1 LCRRGFNRRVF
12 LIPNMEFDLSP
23 LWISLKSSTIATFFT
38 FFLGI
43 AAARWMLST
52 RIRGKA
58 LIEGIFISPLVL
70 PPTVV
75 GFLLL
80 LLFGRNG
87 AIGQLLLK
95 FDLTIIFTW
104 QAAVITA
111 TVVSFPL
118 MYKTAL
124 GSFEQIDPN
133 LLNAARTLGASEWQV
148 FWRIMLPLAWPGILA
163 GTILAFAR
171 ALGEFGATLMLAGNI
186 PGQTQTIPMAI
197 YFAVEAGDMRQAGIW
212 VLIILSLSLSVLTLV
227 NYWTDLQRRSAK
239 QNSSY
244 SNPKSAIKVVHGSS
258 NRDGQDAHPTTY
270 LEFPYK
276 RQSNIATPAHYTT
289 TKSQKESQSGL
300 CLNIFK
306 PLSGFALD
314 VGFEIGPEVL
324 GILGASGSGKSMTLR
339 CIAGLETPTSGKI
352 AVNGKVLFDS
362 AKGIDLPS
370 KDRKIGFL
378 FQNYA
383 LFPHLTVAENI
394 AFGLQDLSAS
404 DQKIRVKEQL
414 VSVQM
419 SGMEN
424 RYPHELSG
432 GQQQRV
438 ALARAIAPNPDL
450 LLLDEPFSAL
460 DTHLRS
466 QLERELMQ
474 TLANYRGITLFVSHN
489 LEEVYRVCKN
499 LLVLADGSAIA
510 FDTKQHIFDRPRNF
524 TVAQLT
530 GCKNFCAAKP
540 IAETVIEAIDWGC
553 NLTVAEPIPK
563 SLVFVGIR
571 AHQVSFVSGCD
582 RENTVACWIA
592 STVETPHR
600 VTLYLKLHSPPK
612 NSQDYH
618 LQAEVFKE
626 KWRAIKDNS
635 FPWYVHL
642 EPIRL
647 ILMEA

>member
-1 LCRRGFNRRVF
+1 
-12 LIPNMEFDLSP
+12 MEFDLSP
-23 LWISLKSSTIATFFT
+23 LWISLKASAIATLLT

-124 GSFEQIDPN
+124 GAFEQIDAN
-133 LLNAARTLGASEWQV
+133 LLNAARTLGASEWTV

-197 YFAVEAGDMRQAGIW
+197 YFAVESGDMKQAGIW
-212 VLIILSLSLSVLTLV
+212 VLIVLSLALTMLTAV
-227 NYWTDLQRRSAK
+227 NYWTDLQRISP
-239 QNSSY
+239 Q
-244 SNPKSAIKVVHGSS
+244 SNPNYKLQSNLSKSA
-258 NRDGQDAHPTTY
+258 Y
-270 LEFPYK
+270 
-276 RQSNIATPAHYTT
+276 NIST
-289 TKSQKESQSGL
+289 QKKQQPESGL
-300 CLNIFK
+300 FLNIFK

-314 VGFEIGPEVL
+314 VGFDIGLEVL

-362 AKGIDLPS
+362 LQGIDVPS
-370 KDRKIGFL
+370 KDRRIGFL

-394 AFGLQDLSAS
+394 AFGLQHLSAS
-404 DQKIRVKEQL
+404 EQKLRVKEQL
-414 VSVQM
+414 ISVQM
-419 SGMEN
+419 SGLES

-438 ALARAIAPNPDL
+438 ALARAIASCPDL

-489 LEEVYRVCKN
+489 LEEVYRVCEN

-510 FDTKQHIFDRPRNF
+510 FDTKQNIFDRPRNF

-530 GCKNFCAAKP
+530 GCKNFCAAKQV
-540 IAETVIEAIDWGC
+540 AETVVEAIDWGC
-553 NLTVAEPIPK
+553 DLTVAEPIPK
-563 SLVFVGIR
+563 SLVSVGIR
-571 AHQVSFVSGCD
+571 AHQISFVSACD
-582 RENTVACWIA
+582 RENTFACWIA

-600 VTLYLKLHSPPK
+600 VTLYLKLHSPPHD
-612 NSQDYH
+612 SQDYH

-626 KWRAIKDNS
+626 KWRAIKDNP

>member
-1 LCRRGFNRRVF
+1 
-12 LIPNMEFDLSP
+12 MEFDISP
-23 LWISLKSSTIATFFT
+23 LWISLKSSAIATFIT
-38 FFLGI
+38 FFMGI

-87 AIGQLLLK
+87 AIGQFLLQ

-104 QAAVITA
+104 QAAAITA

-124 GSFEQIDPN
+124 GAFEQIDAN

-197 YFAVEAGDMRQAGIW
+197 YFAVEAGDMRQAAIW
-212 VLIILSLSLSVLTLV
+212 VLIILSLSLSVLTAV
-227 NYWTDLQRRSAK
+227 NFWTDLQRISPK
-239 QNSSY
+239 LNSSQKLE
-244 SNPKSAIKVVHGSS
+244 SKFSQAASSFTAKS
-258 NRDGQDAHPTTY
+258 
-270 LEFPYK
+270 
-276 RQSNIATPAHYTT
+276 T
-289 TKSQKESQSGL
+289 TKQPESGL
-300 CLNIFK
+300 CLKIFK

-314 VGFEIGPEVL
+314 VGFDIGPEVL

-339 CIAGLETPTSGKI
+339 CIAGLETPSRGKI

-362 AKGIDLPS
+362 AQGINVPS
-370 KDRKIGFL
+370 KDRRIGFL

-383 LFPHLTVAENI
+383 LFPHLSVAQNV
-394 AFGLQDLSAS
+394 AFGLQHLSES
-404 DQKIRVKEQL
+404 EQQLRVKEQL
-414 VSVQM
+414 ILMQM
-419 SGMEN
+419 SGLEN

-438 ALARAIAPNPDL
+438 ALARAIAPSPDL

-499 LLVLADGSAIA
+499 LLVLAEGRPIA
-510 FDTKQHIFDRPRNF
+510 FDTKENIFDRPGNF

-540 IAETVIEAIDWGC
+540 IAETVVEAIDWGC
-553 NLTVAEPIPK
+553 TLTVVEPIPK
-563 SLVFVGIR
+563 SLVSVGIR
-571 AHQVSFVSGCD
+571 AHQLSFVSGCD
-582 RENTVACWIA
+582 RENTFACWIA

-600 VTLYLKLHSPPK
+600 VTLYLKLHSPP
-612 NSQDYH
+612 NDSQDYH

-626 KWRAIKDNS
+626 KWRAIKDNP
-635 FPWYVHL
+635 FPWYVHF

>member
-1 LCRRGFNRRVF
+1 
-12 LIPNMEFDLSP
+12 
-23 LWISLKSSTIATFFT
+23 
-38 FFLGI
+38 
-43 AAARWMLST
+43 LST
-52 RIRGKA
+52 RIKGKA

-87 AIGQLLLK
+87 AIGQVLLQ
-95 FDLTIIFTW
+95 FGFNVIFTW
-104 QAAVITA
+104 QATVITA
-111 TVVSFPL
+111 TIVSFPL

-124 GSFEQIDPN
+124 GAFEQIDAN

-197 YFAVEAGDMRQAGIW
+197 YFAVEAGDMRQAAIW
-212 VLIILSLSLSVLTLV
+212 VLIILSLSLSVLTAV
-227 NYWTDLQRRSAK
+227 NFWTDLQRISPK
-239 QNSSY
+239 PNSSQ
-244 SNPKSAIKVVHGSS
+244 
-258 NRDGQDAHPTTY
+258 R
-270 LEFPYK
+270 L
-276 RQSNIATPAHYTT
+276 QSNLPKVASSFTAKP
-289 TKSQKESQSGL
+289 QKQQPESGL

-314 VGFEIGPEVL
+314 VGFDIGSEVL

-339 CIAGLETPTSGKI
+339 CIAGLETPSSGKI

-362 AKGIDLPS
+362 AQGINVPS
-370 KDRKIGFL
+370 KDRRIGFL

-383 LFPHLTVAENI
+383 LFPHLTVAQNI
-394 AFGLQDLSAS
+394 AFGLQHLSES
-404 DQKIRVKEQL
+404 EQELRVKEQL
-414 VSVQM
+414 ISVQM
-419 SGMEN
+419 SGLEN

-438 ALARAIAPNPDL
+438 ALARAIAPSPDL

-499 LLVLADGSAIA
+499 LLVLAEGRPIA
-510 FDTKQHIFDRPRNF
+510 FDTKENIFDRPRNF

-530 GCKNFCAAKP
+530 GCKNFSAAKP
-540 IAETVIEAIDWGC
+540 IAETVVEAIDWGC
-553 NLTVAEPIPK
+553 TLTVVEPIPK
-563 SLVFVGIR
+563 SLVSVGIR
-571 AHQVSFVSGCD
+571 AHQLSFVSGCD
-582 RENTVACWIA
+582 RENTFACWIA

-600 VTLYLKLHSPPK
+600 VTLYLKLHSPP
-612 NSQDYH
+612 NHSQDYH

-626 KWRAIKDNS
+626 KWRAIKDNP
-635 FPWYVHL
+635 FPWYVHI

>member
-1 LCRRGFNRRVF
+1 
-12 LIPNMEFDLSP
+12 MEFDFSP
-23 LWISLKSSTIATFFT
+23 LWISLKSSAIATFIT
-38 FFLGI
+38 FFVGI

-52 RIRGKA
+52 RIKGKA

-87 AIGQLLLK
+87 AIGQFLLQ

-104 QAAVITA
+104 QAAAVTA

-118 MYKTAL
+118 TYKTAL
-124 GSFEQIDPN
+124 GAFEQIDAN

-197 YFAVEAGDMRQAGIW
+197 YFAVEAGEMRQAAIW
-212 VLIILSLSLSVLTLV
+212 VLIILSISLSVLTAV
-227 NYWTDLQRRSAK
+227 NFWTDLQRRSPK
-239 QNSSY
+239 GNSSY
-244 SNPKSAIKVVHGSS
+244 
-258 NRDGQDAHPTTY
+258 R
-270 LEFPYK
+270 L
-276 RQSNIATPAHYTT
+276 QSNIPQITSSFT
-289 TKSQKESQSGL
+289 TKPQKQPKSGL
-300 CLNIFK
+300 CLHIFK
-306 PLSGFALD
+306 PLSSFALD
-314 VGFEIGPEVL
+314 VGLDIGPEVL

-352 AVNGKVLFDS
+352 AVNGRVLFDS
-362 AKGIDLPS
+362 AQGINVAS
-370 KDRKIGFL
+370 KDRRIGFL

-383 LFPHLTVAENI
+383 LFPHLTVAQNI
-394 AFGLQDLSAS
+394 AFGLQHLSES
-404 DQKIRVKEQL
+404 EQQLRVKEQL
-414 VSVQM
+414 ISVQM
-419 SGMEN
+419 SGLEN

-438 ALARAIAPNPDL
+438 ALARAIAPSPEL

-489 LEEVYRVCKN
+489 LEEIYRVCKN
-499 LLVLADGSAIA
+499 LLVLAEGRPIA
-510 FDTKQHIFDRPRNF
+510 FDTKQNIFDRPGNF

-530 GCKNFCAAKP
+530 GCKNFCAAKQ
-540 IAETVIEAIDWGC
+540 ISVTVVEAIDWGC
-553 NLTVAEPIPK
+553 TLTVVEPIPK

-571 AHQVSFVSGCD
+571 AHQLSFVSGCD
-582 RENTVACWIA
+582 RENTFACWIA

-600 VTLYLKLHSPPK
+600 VTLYLKLHSPP
-612 NSQDYH
+612 NDSQDYH

-626 KWRAIKDNS
+626 KWRAIKDNP
-635 FPWYVHL
+635 FPWYVHF

>member
-1 LCRRGFNRRVF
+1 
-12 LIPNMEFDLSP
+12 MEFDLSP
-23 LWISLKSSTIATFFT
+23 LWISLKSSAIATFFT

-52 RIRGKA
+52 RIKGKA

-80 LLFGRNG
+80 MLFGRNG
-87 AIGQLLLK
+87 PIGQFLLQ
-95 FDLTIIFTW
+95 FGFNVIFTW
-104 QAAVITA
+104 QATVITA

-124 GSFEQIDPN
+124 GAFEQIDAN
-133 LLNAARTLGASEWQV
+133 LLNAARTLGASEWRV

-163 GTILAFAR
+163 GSILAFAR

-197 YFAVEAGDMRQAGIW
+197 YFAVESGDMSQASIW
-212 VLIILSLSLSVLTLV
+212 VVIILSLSLGVLTAV
-227 NYWTDLQRRSAK
+227 HYWTDFQRRS
-239 QNSSY
+239 
-244 SNPKSAIKVVHGSS
+244 IKG
-258 NRDGQDAHPTTY
+258 GQGDR
-270 LEFPYK
+270 LK
-276 RQSNIATPAHYTT
+276 SNIIYSPDSISAKLRTQNP
-289 TKSQKESQSGL
+289 ESGL
-300 CLNIFK
+300 FLNIFK
-306 PLSGFALD
+306 PLSGLALN
-314 VGFEIGPEVL
+314 VGFEIGSEVL

-339 CIAGLETPTSGKI
+339 CIAGLETPNSGKI
-352 AVNGKVLFDS
+352 AVNGRVLFDS
-362 AKGIDLPS
+362 ERGINVPS
-370 KDRKIGFL
+370 KERRIGFL

-383 LFPHLTVAENI
+383 LFPHLTVAQNI
-394 AFGLQDLSAS
+394 AFGLEHLSAS
-404 DQKIRVKEQL
+404 DRLIRVKEQL
-414 VSVQM
+414 LAVQM

-438 ALARAIAPNPDL
+438 ALARAIASSPEL

-466 QLERELMQ
+466 QLERELML

-499 LLVLADGSAIA
+499 LLVLAEGRAIA
-510 FDTKQHIFDRPRNF
+510 FDNKENIFDRPRNF
-524 TVAQLT
+524 TIAQLT
-530 GCKNFCAAKP
+530 GCKNFSTAKR
-540 IAETVIEAIDWGC
+540 ISETVVEAIDWGC
-553 NLTVAEPIPK
+553 SLAVVEPLPA
-563 SLVFVGIR
+563 SLASVGIR
-571 AHQVSFVSGCD
+571 AHQISFVRECD
-582 RENTVACWIA
+582 RENTFPCWIA

-600 VTLYLKLHSPPK
+600 VTLYLKLHSPPH
-612 NSQDYH
+612 NSQDYQ

-626 KWRAIKDNS
+626 KWRNIKD
-635 FPWYVHL
+635 FPCPWYVYL

-647 ILMEA
+647 ILMEE

>member
-1 LCRRGFNRRVF
+1 
-12 LIPNMEFDLSP
+12 MEFDFSP
-23 LWISLKSSTIATFFT
+23 LWISLKSSAIATFVT

-52 RIRGKA
+52 RIKCKP

-87 AIGQLLLK
+87 AIGQFLLQ

-124 GSFEQIDPN
+124 GAFEQIDAN

-197 YFAVEAGDMRQAGIW
+197 YFAVEAGDMKQAAIW
-212 VLIILSLSLSVLTLV
+212 VLIILSLSLSVLTIV
-227 NYWTDLQRRSAK
+227 NYWTDLQRISP
-239 QNSSY
+239 QPNSSY
-244 SNPKSAIKVVHGSS
+244 K
-258 NRDGQDAHPTTY
+258 
-270 LEFPYK
+270 L
-276 RQSNIATPAHYTT
+276 QSNIPKIPSCLT
-289 TKSQKESQSGL
+289 TKNQKQLESGL
-300 CLNIFK
+300 FLNIFK
-306 PLSGFALD
+306 PLSGFALN

-339 CIAGLETPTSGKI
+339 CIAGLETPSCGKI

-362 AKGIDLPS
+362 KAGINVPS
-370 KDRKIGFL
+370 KDRQIGFL

-394 AFGLQDLSAS
+394 AFGLQHLSE
-404 DQKIRVKEQL
+404 DEQKLRVKEQL
-414 VSVQM
+414 ISVQM
-419 SGMEN
+419 LGLEN
-424 RYPHELSG
+424 RYPQELSG

-438 ALARAIAPNPDL
+438 ALARSIAPNPDL

-466 QLERELMQ
+466 QQERELMQ

-499 LLVLADGSAIA
+499 LLVLAEGRTIA
-510 FDTKQHIFDRPRNF
+510 FDTKEHIFDRPRNF

-553 NLTVAEPIPK
+553 NLTVVERVPK

-582 RENTVACWIA
+582 RPNTFACWIA
-592 STVETPHR
+592 SIVETPHR
-600 VTLYLKLHSPPK
+600 VTLYLKLHSPPHDA
-612 NSQDYH
+612 QDYH

-626 KWRAIKDNS
+626 KWRVMQDNP
-635 FPWYVHL
+635 FPWYVHF

>member
-1 LCRRGFNRRVF
+1 
-12 LIPNMEFDLSP
+12 MEFDLSP

-95 FDLTIIFTW
+95 FDLIIIFTW

-124 GSFEQIDPN
+124 GAFEQIDPN

-227 NYWTDLQRRSAK
+227 NYWTDLQRISPK
-239 QNSSY
+239 PNLSY
-244 SNPKSAIKVVHGSS
+244 RMQSNLLKSAS
-258 NRDGQDAHPTTY
+258 Y
-270 LEFPYK
+270 L
-276 RQSNIATPAHYTT
+276 T
-289 TKSQKESQSGL
+289 TKNQKQLASGL

-306 PLSGFALD
+306 PLSGFALN
-314 VGFEIGPEVL
+314 VGFEIDQEVL

-362 AKGIDLPS
+362 AQGINVAS
-370 KDRKIGFL
+370 KDRRIGFL

-404 DQKIRVKEQL
+404 EQKLRVKEQL
-414 VSVQM
+414 ISVQM
-419 SGMEN
+419 SGLEN
-424 RYPHELSG
+424 RYPQELSG

-600 VTLYLKLHSPPK
+600 VTLYLKLHSPPN

>member
-1 LCRRGFNRRVF
+1 
-12 LIPNMEFDLSP
+12 MEFDLSP
-23 LWISLKSSTIATFFT
+23 LWISLKSSVIATFFT

-87 AIGQLLLK
+87 AIGQFLLQ

-104 QAAVITA
+104 QAAAITA

-124 GSFEQIDPN
+124 GAFEPIDAN

-197 YFAVEAGDMRQAGIW
+197 YFAVEAGDMRQAAIW
-212 VLIILSLSLSVLTLV
+212 VVIILSLSLSVLTAV
-227 NYWTDLQRRSAK
+227 NFWTGLQRISPK
-239 QNSSY
+239 
-244 SNPKSAIKVVHGSS
+244 PKSSQ
-258 NRDGQDAHPTTY
+258 R
-270 LEFPYK
+270 L
-276 RQSNIATPAHYTT
+276 QSNLPQVASTCTT
-289 TKSQKESQSGL
+289 TPQKQQPESGL

-314 VGFEIGPEVL
+314 VGFDIGSEVL

-339 CIAGLETPTSGKI
+339 CIAGLDTPSSGKI

-362 AKGIDLPS
+362 AQGINIPS
-370 KDRKIGFL
+370 KDRRIGFL

-383 LFPHLTVAENI
+383 LFPHLTVAQNI
-394 AFGLQDLSAS
+394 AFGLQHLSES
-404 DQKIRVKEQL
+404 EQKVRVNEQL
-414 VSVQM
+414 ISVQM
-419 SGMEN
+419 SGLEN
-424 RYPHELSG
+424 RYPQELSG

-438 ALARAIAPNPDL
+438 ALARAIAPSPDL

-466 QLERELMQ
+466 QLEGELMQ

-499 LLVLADGSAIA
+499 LLVLAEGRPIA
-510 FDTKQHIFDRPRNF
+510 FDAKENIFDRPPNF

-530 GCKNFCAAKP
+530 GCKNFSAAKP
-540 IAETVIEAIDWGC
+540 ISVTLVEAIDWGC
-553 NLTVAEPIPK
+553 TLTVVEPIPQ
-563 SLVFVGIR
+563 SLVSVGIR
-571 AHQVSFVSGCD
+571 AHQLSFVSGCD
-582 RENTVACWIA
+582 RENTFACWLA
-592 STVETPHR
+592 STVETSHR
-600 VTLYLKLHSPPK
+600 VTLYLKLHSPP
-612 NSQDYH
+612 NHSQDYH

-626 KWRAIKDNS
+626 NWRAIKDNP
-635 FPWYVHL
+635 FPWYVHI
-642 EPIRL
+642 EPITL

>member
-1 LCRRGFNRRVF
+1 
-12 LIPNMEFDLSP
+12 MEFDISP
-23 LWISLKSSTIATFFT
+23 LWISLKSSAIATFIT
-38 FFLGI
+38 FFMGI

-87 AIGQLLLK
+87 AIGQFLLQ
-95 FDLTIIFTW
+95 FGFNVIFTW
-104 QAAVITA
+104 QATVITA
-111 TVVSFPL
+111 TIVSFPL

-124 GSFEQIDPN
+124 GAFEQIDAN
-133 LLNAARTLGASEWQV
+133 ILNAARTLGASEWQV

-197 YFAVEAGDMRQAGIW
+197 YFAVEAGDMRQAAIW
-212 VLIILSLSLSVLTLV
+212 VLIILSLSLSVLTAV
-227 NYWTDLQRRSAK
+227 NFWTDLQRISTQPHSTQR
-239 QNSSY
+239 
-244 SNPKSAIKVVHGSS
+244 
-258 NRDGQDAHPTTY
+258 
-270 LEFPYK
+270 
-276 RQSNIATPAHYTT
+276 RQSNSRKSASYFT
-289 TKSQKESQSGL
+289 TKSQIKQPESGL

-314 VGFEIGPEVL
+314 VGFDISAEVL

-339 CIAGLETPTSGKI
+339 CIAGLETPSSGKI

-362 AKGIDLPS
+362 AQGINVPS
-370 KDRKIGFL
+370 KDRRIGFL

-383 LFPHLTVAENI
+383 LFPHLSVAQNI
-394 AFGLQDLSAS
+394 AFGLQHLSES
-404 DQKIRVKEQL
+404 EQKLRVKEQL
-414 VSVQM
+414 ISVQM
-419 SGMEN
+419 SGLEN

-438 ALARAIAPNPDL
+438 ALARAIAPSPEL

-499 LLVLADGSAIA
+499 LLVLAEGRPIA
-510 FDTKQHIFDRPRNF
+510 FDTKENIFDRPRNF

-540 IAETVIEAIDWGC
+540 IAETVVEAIDWGC
-553 NLTVAEPIPK
+553 NLTVVEPIPK
-563 SLVFVGIR
+563 SLVSVGIR
-571 AHQVSFVSGCD
+571 AHHLSFVSGCD
-582 RENTVACWIA
+582 RENTFACWIA

-600 VTLYLKLHSPPK
+600 VTLYLKLHSPP
-612 NSQDYH
+612 NHSQDYN

-626 KWRAIKDNS
+626 KWRAMKDNP
-635 FPWYVHL
+635 FPWYVHI

>member
-1 LCRRGFNRRVF
+1 
-12 LIPNMEFDLSP
+12 MEFDLSP
-23 LWISLKSSTIATFFT
+23 LWISLKSSTSATFFT

-58 LIEGIFISPLVL
+58 FIEGIFISPLVL

-87 AIGQLLLK
+87 AIGQFLLK

-124 GSFEQIDPN
+124 GAFEQIDPN

-197 YFAVEAGDMRQAGIW
+197 YFAVEAGDMRQAAIW
-212 VLIILSLSLSVLTLV
+212 VLIILSLSLSVLTVV
-227 NYWTDLQRRSAK
+227 NYWTDLQR
-239 QNSSY
+239 SSPQPNLSY
-244 SNPKSAIKVVHGSS
+244 
-258 NRDGQDAHPTTY
+258 R
-270 LEFPYK
+270 L
-276 RQSNIATPAHYTT
+276 QSNLLKAASYLM
-289 TKSQKESQSGL
+289 TKNQKQLASGL

-306 PLSGFALD
+306 PLSGFALN
-314 VGFEIGPEVL
+314 VGFGIDQEVL

-339 CIAGLETPTSGKI
+339 CIAGLETPSCGKI

-362 AKGIDLPS
+362 AKGINLPS

-383 LFPHLTVAENI
+383 LFPHLNVAENI
-394 AFGLQDLSAS
+394 AFGLQDLSERE
-404 DQKIRVKEQL
+404 QNLRVKEQL

-419 SGMEN
+419 LGLEN

-510 FDTKQHIFDRPRNF
+510 FDTKQNIFDRPRNF

-553 NLTVAEPIPK
+553 NLTVVEPLPK

-582 RENTVACWIA
+582 RENTFACWIA

-600 VTLYLKLHSPPK
+600 VTLYLKLH
-612 NSQDYH
+612 
-618 LQAEVFKE
+618 
-626 KWRAIKDNS
+626 
-635 FPWYVHL
+635 
-642 EPIRL
+642 
-647 ILMEA
+647 